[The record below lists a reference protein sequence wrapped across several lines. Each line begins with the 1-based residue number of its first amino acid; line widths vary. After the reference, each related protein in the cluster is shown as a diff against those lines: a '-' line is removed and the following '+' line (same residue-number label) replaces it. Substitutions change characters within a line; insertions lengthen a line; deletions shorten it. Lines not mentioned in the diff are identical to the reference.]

1 MPFSNIPS
9 SWNSTFG
16 SLLIELFSTA
26 SLKSTRWIIAFI
38 NTLSYFSTL
47 RLVIPAYTLI
57 VYSLDDARPFT
68 KFQKLI
74 YYAVSFLL
82 QVPAVT
88 VRNAILTLLIV
99 FLAIIFPAIVILVII
114 KKNHGI
120 VQHKYRLLVMWS
132 ICFTQICLAPYLLDQ
147 LFFYQAFTSFWK
159 VVYLS
164 MHILTL
170 LIILCQEVFLNI
182 FVLPMLQLNTEFLPT
197 YPLADIAYGFT
208 FILIHL
214 LRSIAEPYPQLS
226 AFLLALIMGCHLT
239 LAASSPTLIGN
250 TGLDLYFVGLITFI
264 GSLAAIPTLLFCFP
278 FANYELALGVST
290 GLIFVVVAISVIT
303 FYIRLNIRLLKVFHE
318 MKLISRVTLYLPY
331 LYHNIFLRIRGL
343 PNTTANLASVKI
355 IQRLLGVHGFTFS
368 HHSPTYNY
376 KYTEKIFTKFRD
388 TFLDTNILY
397 SRDLIESRL
406 DLAEGMSLL
415 QEPRTASALVTS
427 ANLTP
432 NITAN
437 RSSPLASDITATT
450 LDDERWTMSR
460 GPGYGALGEMTYDP
474 DANLIESP
482 YLHTFTF
489 NKRSSISLSSHD
501 NTANSES
508 EAASFHQRVEFT
520 TIPGDFLMHHVLKN
534 MYMSK
539 VPRIFLPNYL
549 SISELDVQGYLDSVR
564 SFGISTTYLPTAAAY
579 ILTCLSSIKSTS
591 DLIETFSRK
600 GMALSKLTIRG
611 SVYQNIIDMMV
622 INKLQQYV
630 MSLLQFSWLR
640 DYTSNYTKIVLCTY
654 MLNTISYSEDTSCLG
669 TTSGGPGDSVLDEV
683 SSMPLDTD
691 EVEIDGG
698 ANEGKGLTNNVSSQ
712 DINGNVN
719 IDAFK
724 GVAEDFKGPDSVHQF
739 FQNRVIQK
747 LREFIED
754 TLFVNNITDEANIR
768 TALHLPTLRRTDLEF
783 SDNHLF
789 LLYSFS
795 TAMFALVYSNSSYY
809 RNFFSYHMPDILRDT
824 EMPTSGH
831 DQACVDQENP
841 VDNELFSNGSSTS
854 DSNESYFEQAKSPP
868 PAASTVL
875 THSLR
880 NPKSVKKMMHIIY
893 MRILRGSL
901 GTMSS
906 AALPWIRMCAF
917 YKHCYEGLLTNRE
930 SLLNFGRSSLHRSS
944 SSNHITDVL
953 LLQLNYQLE
962 RIIFSMFLVHVFL
975 FEIFKR
981 TIFMIKNR
989 PHFCKQGSHYIQYL
1003 TAYHRL
1009 LDCYQL
1015 LNTVDIAPRTNYFAL
1030 FINKLVKRRLEMQC
1044 RVQLIKLSDVIT
1056 KNEVYGVLKAIEE
1069 LETKASCQA
1078 HPNAKIP
1085 DQPSP
1090 FGSEPRSGFAA
1101 DRSASTGAGAAS
1113 KDFPNSRSI
1122 SRSGGSGKDDTDFL
1136 PPELDYFSMHKEFQR
1151 KSKDVQ
1157 NWFQTY
1163 EVVLSQL
1170 TQIYM
1175 GPELF
1180 TTPENLAYLIAQQF
1194 KLFSLLYEVSQLYYQ
1209 FILFLISNFELEG
1222 VKEFQ
1227 IFYRTNFYEF
1237 LDSMMEGGA
1246 TRLSESPTHVKVAT
1260 QWKPGSDG
1268 EEEAPSCGDDDPTR
1282 QYGYAFLEENLRQLK
1297 MKDHIVTSTNS
1308 MSDPSAFSKLTND
1321 LCFRKGM
1328 KILSRE
1334 SPRLKVLYA
1343 ELNSLHHFISPS
1355 QNHTICGR
1363 MLFKQ
1368 ASGFYK
1374 QAIEHLFKIKMY
1386 AFMISSHL
1394 RLSKHKAN
1402 PVISSMFSTIS
1413 HMYTDFDSVK
1423 VMRFLKI
1430 ELNAYQAALKRCL
1443 KLYLTL
1449 FQEELDN
1456 PTILVLLETLRYE
1469 FHLESLSFYLPLVNF
1484 KASMN
1489 SIKHRDFHNRTAL
1502 ENIYTYLLSF
1512 YSTDNIFDIY
1522 GPISKYNCSRVT
1534 PEYLSTLVHRIDYN
1548 SYFYNMLPYSW
1559 RKKHLIQYEQ
1569 ACALQVLGAGYF
1581 TSEQFATSTTPPNSK
1596 AHNIHLSTLLLD
1608 YIMSD
1613 LNRRPFIEKKNATRD
1628 LIINSLHFKDRAQSD
1643 MGNSVTAQ
1651 NGTPLTPSFTTVAE
1665 AFRNTNARHI
1675 MHLIKRN
1682 GPDLDHYVGV
1692 LRNSAESLTSACHLC
1707 RESLLGRCSI
1717 HKRIAVLMLKGN
1729 GTYAQLFDILKGKD
1743 HHRYPLTIHDFLF
1756 SDSATASLNVY
1767 VNMPRAEPKRPN
1779 KRPGSSLDAL
1789 RNTANLELTSEN
1801 YGIRPSRHVPL
1812 SKSTEQLAC
1821 ERAEVATRLFD
1832 DSLFQVISISS
1843 KTNRIQ
1849 RSQLRFIRICSDLAK
1864 TATKLLTTVKT
1875 KHEFNFY
1882 FEKIV
1887 TTFSGFRNSKCVSQI
1902 VCKLVLL
1909 SSNTGTIG
1917 MSVKTALC
1925 TIYQAIN
1932 DVSSRIYPCYFPIR
1946 FIRGPPALTPQLLPS
1961 APGDVEDDALAETH
1975 TGKTRNNDVKP
1986 IGVFKGIDREVE
1998 FNLIQR
2004 MRQEYAELGHF
2015 IAVFALVVI
2024 LLILFFFTWY
2034 LALVKQLSRYV
2045 PILNLMGQ
2053 LMSLSYYR
2061 GLYSSVSA
2069 LPNYVLPV
2077 SADDPVMEA
2086 LFSVLKH
2093 DTKQNAQFD
2102 NIWVQPENNSV
2113 SYAFKKLDTR
2123 FYNRDYLLS
2132 IIGDQYQK
2140 YIAKL
2145 MMTLLNTTAAT
2156 PPSPSP
2162 FTEFSTGAGQ
2172 PNLILDGLTHSSLV
2186 TIKNAYVKLLL
2197 FMKLYLSHILSTLT
2211 IVFMVLFQLYI
2222 PVSHELEHIIDLSLA
2237 ACPAYNVSPEFA
2249 NVYSGVRDMNLTPKA
2264 YISDPILL
2272 LSCPS
2277 LRYDPEGRYL
2287 TFAAHPFSE
2296 MAYSMQPRTL
2306 ENTFL
2311 INIVD
2316 YSLLESYVDTT
2327 QEDMEKRLDSR
2338 QYFRQ
2343 FFHLD
2348 MPVFVSW
2355 SPISDI
2361 LINFGS
2367 GIIYALSGLYKKLN
2381 ITYYQ
2386 DTEQNTYSLL
2396 NTITDSDGKS
2406 IFAKFVNELNCYQTE
2421 MHFQSVSDKGLYK
2434 DTLEQAQQSFL
2445 LNKLQYM
2452 YYSSLLDQDTVP
2464 SSITNKLTHEQKIGD
2479 ILLSFFP
2486 GINTFTFYQ
2495 TPLTSRDVDD
2505 YLTLSLHSMEEQ
2517 VIGFN
2522 PSLVVI
2528 PLLAQI
2534 VCVLFACVYTTRLL
2548 YWLFRKNNSLRCILS
2563 NYLMDV
2569 IDNYGIGGLYDLDTN
2584 PVYKKNNVLANH
2596 ATMLFTMKQ
2605 LLNGTNISHSSSN
2618 VSNDYAR
2625 MQIQSELIPPATS
2638 AATQLSNLSPCCSQ
2652 TSQSIL
2658 SVESEPLSQR
2668 VNLNIDDAM
2677 TDTVSFKLGAFSEDI
2692 SACLQNEWRD
2702 FNEQTQD
2709 VANCSRC
2716 KTVVWKQQWGWRFL
2730 IGILFFIFWISLAF
2744 LDDMR
2749 YINQRAYYNDKLRQN
2764 SYSYD
2769 LANVYALLL
2778 QRSSKAMSYSF
2789 FGTPTTVSD
2798 WAELNT
2804 GIQFQIEA
2812 MMTLYPESSS
2822 IILKLAEYNMEL
2834 LNSELRA
2841 MGYTLAFMCP
2851 DGGFYNDL
2859 IQRAT
2864 TEHYFDQ
2871 AFGELFT
2878 LYGKD
2883 YIAESLAIKFT
2894 NKPPEDQWHK
2904 TLVSDAITD
2913 YFGNNNMSSYLS
2925 FNPEFSSCAAVF
2937 DSLQPPNSYAYK
2949 VVAEAIQMR
2958 IAMANIF
2965 CQKTVQSNTALGFI
2979 YTDCP
2984 KKFDKINKQTIFQYM
2999 SALEYLTPI
3008 FDHYAAINK
3017 LTYEKASQVTI
3028 IKADRLLTVTV
3039 LCVMLSSMIC
3049 CDIFLTLLLLR
3060 RVFHSFTLPQYI
3072 FGSIS
3077 VLRWILEFVVLAF
3090 LIIDIRS
3097 LKNLT
3102 YTRAEPDIVM
3112 FMDTMQLYQNLLGDI
3127 NTLTLLNLTMSN
3139 RSQTRTRFVEFH
3151 SVLLNLNLSMPLFAT
3166 EDIKIMPH
3174 TGVYTNIIADEG
3186 VQALL
3191 HTIAS
3196 SAQGDPTHVEK
3207 LLELVHYNS
3216 SHSLTL
3222 CSMIYEY
3229 YYHVINSLLR
3239 SSVASS
3245 MLPSTES
3252 SLLYLPEA
3260 DLRLNEMALGLHVH
3274 RLDDVKLAL
3283 VYTYSSLSNT
3293 FDIYSATIKGAVMNV
3308 ADRISVNKEHDE
3320 LYFVRTHGKK
3330 VIVTNAS
3337 LASLAQMV
3345 EKKMRLTP
3353 PYVRII
3359 AYTMAIIVLLLI
3371 AFFMQSGSLIYYDT
3385 LGTPDLIIEGKRYL
3399 KPAFIVILSKSNNV
3413 YRVVSITEIPDADL
3427 YQYIKLTT
3435 EMRELVRSEIQQR
3448 ISYNPEKLITERP
3461 DFTAVLVY
3469 PDAGDMEIAVDYCR
3483 TGPELSLH
3491 TNSKKILQKYLYK
3504 HCNEIKIYPAF
3515 VRMLFPKHLCA
3526 SCLDGLISEV
3536 VYLNDKGTSCS
3547 YHAIKHLQC
3556 SKAYL
3561 KHLPNAVQFL
3571 PTGFLHANTK
3581 HMYKCKHAIPL
3592 YRCHECVETVENV
3605 ENLKSEQQQG
3615 WFETP
3620 SGNQIAPNR
3629 ETEEKDPVDMRAV
3642 FEINKARSQSP
3653 FRCHLQAQK
3662 LKNVS
3667 RDFVASLKKLCNIFS
3682 TKPLIFQYS
3691 TSTLIVYAS
3700 MFSLVIFTIVFIM
3713 AYSIIRLSAAEIDLQ
3728 LYSMMAQFLYYFRRA
3743 IGSSF
3748 KHIVVLSQ
3756 GQYGELTKDM
3766 LVHDINALS
3775 MLINVVSKKV
3785 EQTETKER
3793 IYGSIMESG
3802 PTFTQFIDCTYK
3814 IGNHVKASTSFYHD
3828 YITWLSSLG
3837 GALGKLQN
3845 FLLLLTDYNSGF
3857 SQQVTVISL
3866 WIVVAEVIILLT
3878 LRQILMWQLNKEV
3891 VKVGYIAKL
3900 IYK

>member
-1 MPFSNIPS
+1 MPFSDTPS
-9 SWNSTFG
+9 SWNSPFG

-26 SLKSTRWIIAFI
+26 SLKSTRWIIASI

-74 YYAVSFLL
+74 YYTVSFLL
-82 QVPAVT
+82 QVPSVT
-88 VRNAILTLLIV
+88 VRNAILTLFIV
-99 FLAIIFPAIVILVII
+99 FLAISFPAIVILVII

-164 MHILTL
+164 MHVLTI

-208 FILIHL
+208 FICIHL
-214 LRSIAEPYPQLS
+214 LRSIVEPYPQLS
-226 AFLLALIMGCHLT
+226 AFMLALIMGCHLT
-239 LAASSPTLIGN
+239 LAANSPTLIGN
-250 TGLDLYFVGLITFI
+250 TGLDLYFVGLITFV
-264 GSLAAIPTLLFCFP
+264 GSLAAIPTILFCFP
-278 FANYELALGVST
+278 FANYELALGVSI
-290 GLIFVVVAISVIT
+290 GLIFVVVTISVIT

-343 PNTTANLASVKI
+343 ANTTTKLASIKI
-355 IQRLLGVHGFTFS
+355 IQRLLGIHNFTFS

-376 KYTEKIFTKFRD
+376 KFTEQAFTRFRD
-388 TFLDTNILY
+388 TFMDTNILY
-397 SRDLIESRL
+397 SHGLIENEF
-406 DLAEGMSLL
+406 DLAEGMSLP
-415 QEPRTASALVTS
+415 QEFKATNAPVTS
-427 ANLTP
+427 INLTP

-450 LDDERWTMSR
+450 LDEEKWTMSK
-460 GPGYGALGEMTYDP
+460 GTGSGASGGMGYDTDT
-474 DANLIESP
+474 NFIESP

-489 NKRSSISLSSHD
+489 NKHASISLSSHD
-501 NTANSES
+501 NTTNSENETTS
-508 EAASFHQRVEFT
+508 SYQRIEFT
-520 TIPGDFLMHHVLKN
+520 TVPGDFLVHHTFKN
-534 MYMSK
+534 MYMYK

-549 SISELDVQGYLDSVR
+549 SISELDVQGYVDSIR
-564 SFGISTTYLPTAAAY
+564 NFSIPTTYLPTAAAY
-579 ILTCLSSIKSTS
+579 ILTSLSSVRSTC
-591 DLIETFSRK
+591 DLIETLSRK
-600 GMALSKLTIRG
+600 GMTLSKVTVRG

-654 MLNTISYSEDTSCLG
+654 MLNTISYSEETSCLS
-669 TTSGGPGDSVLDEV
+669 TTSGGQGDPVLDEMA
-683 SSMPLDTD
+683 SMSLTDDAELDGD
-691 EVEIDGG
+691 
-698 ANEGKGLTNNVSSQ
+698 ANEGKSPTNSASSQ
-712 DINGNVN
+712 AINGNVN
-719 IDAFK
+719 MDTFK
-724 GVAEDFKGPDSVHQF
+724 DTTEDFRGPDSTHQF
-739 FQNRVIQK
+739 FKNKVIQK

-768 TALHLPTLRRTDLEF
+768 TDLNLPTLRRTDLEF
-783 SDNHLF
+783 SDNNLF

-809 RNFFSYHMPDILRDT
+809 RNFFSYHMPDILHAT
-824 EMPTSGH
+824 EIPTSLGH
-831 DQACVDQENP
+831 EHTCLNQPNP
-841 VDNELFSNGSSTS
+841 VDAELFSTGSTTS
-854 DSNESYFEQAKSPP
+854 DSSESHFEQAKSSPP
-868 PAASTVL
+868 VASSVL

-880 NPKSVKKMMHIIY
+880 NPKSVKKMVHIIY
-893 MRILRGSL
+893 MRILRGSM

-906 AALPWIRMCAF
+906 AALPWIRLCAF
-917 YKHCYEGLLTNRE
+917 YKHCYEGLLINRE

-944 SSNHITDVL
+944 SANHITDVL

-962 RIIFSMFLVHVFL
+962 RIIFSMFLIHVFL

-981 TIFMIKNR
+981 TIFMVKNR

-1069 LETKASCQA
+1069 LETKTSRQA
-1078 HPNAKIP
+1078 HGNVEIP
-1085 DQPSP
+1085 GQTFP
-1090 FGSEPRSGFAA
+1090 FGASFTA
-1101 DRSASTGAGAAS
+1101 DKSASTGPGTIN
-1113 KDFPNSRSI
+1113 KDFPSSRSI
-1122 SRSGGSGKDDTDFL
+1122 SKSGSYSKDDADFL
-1136 PPELDYFSMHKEFQR
+1136 PAELDYFSIHKEFQR

-1157 NWFQTY
+1157 HWFQAY

-1170 TQIYM
+1170 SHIYM
-1175 GPELF
+1175 GSELF
-1180 TTPENLAYLIAQQF
+1180 TTSENLAYLIAQQF

-1227 IFYRTNFYEF
+1227 VFCKTNFYEL

-1246 TRLSESPTHVKVAT
+1246 AKFDESTKHTKIAT
-1260 QWKPGSDG
+1260 QWKPESNR
-1268 EEEAPSCGDDDPTR
+1268 EEDATSCEEDDPTKQR
-1282 QYGYAFLEENLRQLK
+1282 GYAFLEENLRLMK

-1308 MSDPSAFSKLTND
+1308 TSDPSAFSKLTND

-1328 KILSRE
+1328 KVTHE
-1334 SPRLKVLYA
+1334 TPRLKVLYA
-1343 ELNSLHHFISPS
+1343 ELNSLHQFISPS

-1374 QAIEHLFKIKMY
+1374 QATEHLFKIKMY
-1386 AFMISSHL
+1386 AFMISAHI
-1394 RLSKHKAN
+1394 RLNKHKTN
-1402 PVISSMFSTIS
+1402 PFISSMFSTIS

-1423 VMRFLKI
+1423 VLRFLKI
-1430 ELNAYQAALKRCL
+1430 ELAAYQAALKRCL

-1456 PTILVLLETLRYE
+1456 PTILILLETLRYE
-1469 FHLESLSFYLPLVNF
+1469 FHLESLSFYLPMVNF

-1512 YSTDNIFDIY
+1512 YSTDNIFEIY

-1569 ACALQVLGAGYF
+1569 ACALQILGAGYF
-1581 TSEQFATSTTPPNSK
+1581 TSEQFATNTIPPNSK
-1596 AHNIHLSTLLLD
+1596 AHNIHLSTFLLD

-1613 LNRRPFIEKKNATRD
+1613 LNRKSFIEKKNVTRD
-1628 LIINSLHFKDRAQSD
+1628 LIINSLQFKNR
-1643 MGNSVTAQ
+1643 AQ
-1651 NGTPLTPSFTTVAE
+1651 NGMNTDVTARTDTPITPPLIAVAE
-1665 AFRNTNARHI
+1665 VFRNTNARHI

-1692 LRNSAESLTSACHLC
+1692 LRNSAESLTSTCHLC

-1729 GTYAQLFDILKGKD
+1729 GTYAQLFNILKGKD
-1743 HHRYPLTIHDFLF
+1743 NHKYPLTIHDFLF
-1756 SDSATASLNVY
+1756 SDSTIASLNVY
-1767 VNMPRAEPKRPN
+1767 VNIPKVEPRRPK
-1779 KRPGSSLDAL
+1779 KRFRSSLDTL
-1789 RNTANLELTSEN
+1789 RNTENLELNSEN
-1801 YGIRPSRHVPL
+1801 QAMKPGRNIPL
-1812 SKSTEQLAC
+1812 SKPTEQLAY

-1849 RSQLRFIRICSDLAK
+1849 RAQLRFIRICSDLAK

-1887 TTFSGFRNSKCVSQI
+1887 TTFSGFRNSKYVSEI

-1917 MSVKTALC
+1917 MNIKTALYA
-1925 TIYQAIN
+1925 IYQAIN
-1932 DVSSRIYPCYFPIR
+1932 DISSKVYPCYFPVR
-1946 FIRGPPALTPQLLPS
+1946 FIRGPPALTPQLLPG
-1961 APGDVEDDALAETH
+1961 APGDVEDDALTETH

-1986 IGVFKGIDREVE
+1986 IGVFKGIDREAE
-1998 FNLIQR
+1998 FNLILR
-2004 MRQEYAELGHF
+2004 IRQEYAELGHF
-2015 IAVFALVVI
+2015 IAVFALVAT

-2034 LALVKQLSRYV
+2034 LTLVKQLSRYV
-2045 PILNLMGQ
+2045 PILKLMGQ
-2053 LMSLSYYR
+2053 LMTLSYYR

-2069 LPNYVLPV
+2069 LPNHVLPV

-2086 LFSVLKH
+2086 LLSVVKNSTEKYTL
-2093 DTKQNAQFD
+2093 FD
-2102 NIWVQPENNSV
+2102 NIWIQPENNSV

-2132 IIGDQYQK
+2132 IIGEQYEK
-2140 YIAKL
+2140 YITKL
-2145 MMTLLNTTAAT
+2145 TTALLDTTITT
-2156 PPSPSP
+2156 PTRSPSSGQ
-2162 FTEFSTGAGQ
+2162 FTESSTNTKQ
-2172 PNLILDGLTHSSLV
+2172 LNLLLSGFAPSNLA
-2186 TIKNAYVKLLL
+2186 TIKTAYVQLLL

-2211 IVFMVLFQLYI
+2211 IVFTVLFQLYI

-2237 ACPAYNVSPEFA
+2237 ACPAYNVSSEFA
-2249 NVYSGVRDMNLTPKA
+2249 NVYSGVHEMNLTPKA
-2264 YISDPILL
+2264 YVSDPILL

-2277 LRYDPEGRYL
+2277 LRYDSEGRYL
-2287 TFAAHPFSE
+2287 TFAAHPFSDI
-2296 MAYSMQPRTL
+2296 AYSMQPRTL

-2311 INIVD
+2311 VNIVD
-2316 YSLLESYVDTT
+2316 YSLLESYVGTT

-2343 FFHLD
+2343 FFHLNV
-2348 MPVFVSW
+2348 PVFVSW
-2355 SPISDI
+2355 SPTSDI

-2367 GIIYALSGLYKKLN
+2367 GIIYALSGLYKKLDV
-2381 ITYYQ
+2381 TYYQ

-2406 IFAKFVNELNCYQTE
+2406 IFAKFVSELNCYQTE
-2421 MHFQSVSDKGLYK
+2421 MHFQAISDKGLYK
-2434 DTLEQAQQSFL
+2434 DALEQAQQPFL
-2445 LNKLQYM
+2445 SNKLQYM

-2464 SSITNKLTHEQKIGD
+2464 SSITNTLTHEQKIGD

-2486 GINTFTFYQ
+2486 GINNFMFYQ

-2505 YLTLSLHSMEEQ
+2505 YLALSLHNMAEQ
-2517 VIGFN
+2517 AIGFN

-2534 VCVLFACVYTTRLL
+2534 VCTLFVCVYTMRLL
-2548 YWLFRKNNSLRCILS
+2548 YWLFKEDNNLRCILS
-2563 NYLMDV
+2563 NYLMNI

-2584 PVYKKNNVLANH
+2584 PVYKKNNILANH

-2605 LLNGTNISHSSSN
+2605 LLNGTNISLSSSN
-2618 VSNDYAR
+2618 VSGDYAR
-2625 MQIQSELIPPATS
+2625 MQIQPELIPPTTGT
-2638 AATQLSNLSPCCSQ
+2638 ATQLSNLSPYCSQ
-2652 TSQSIL
+2652 SSHSIL

-2668 VNLNIDDAM
+2668 VNLSVDDAM

-2709 VANCSRC
+2709 VLNCSRC
-2716 KTVVWKQQWGWRFL
+2716 KTVIRKQQCGWRFL

-2749 YINQRAYYNDKLRQN
+2749 YINQRAYYNDKLRQT

-2769 LANVYALLL
+2769 LASVYALLL
-2778 QRSSKAMSYSF
+2778 QRSSKAMSYVF
-2789 FGTPTTVSD
+2789 FGASTTVSD
-2798 WAELNT
+2798 WTELNNE
-2804 GIQFQIEA
+2804 IQFQIEA
-2812 MMTLYPESSS
+2812 MITLYPESSS
-2822 IILKLAEYNMEL
+2822 IILKLSEYNMEL

-2851 DGGFYNDL
+2851 DGGFYSDL
-2859 IQRAT
+2859 IQRTAE
-2864 TEHYFDQ
+2864 EHYFDQ
-2871 AFGELFT
+2871 AFNELFT
-2878 LYGKD
+2878 LYGRD
-2883 YIAESLAIKFT
+2883 YITESLAIKFT
-2894 NKPPEDQWHK
+2894 DKPPEDQWHK
-2904 TLVSDAITD
+2904 TLVSDAISD
-2913 YFGNNNMSSYLS
+2913 YFRTNNMSSYLS
-2925 FNPEFSSCAAVF
+2925 FNPEFNSCTAF
-2937 DSLQPPNSYAYK
+2937 FNSLQPPNTYAYK

-2958 IAMANIF
+2958 IVMANIF
-2965 CQKTVQSNTALGFI
+2965 CKKTIQSDTALGFV

-2984 KKFDKINKQTIFQYM
+2984 KKFDKIDKQTIFQYM
-2999 SALEYLTPI
+2999 SALEYLAPI
-3008 FDHYAAINK
+3008 FDHYAEINK
-3017 LTYEKASQVTI
+3017 LTYEKASQVAI
-3028 IKADRLLTVTV
+3028 IKADRLLTATV
-3039 LCVMLSSMIC
+3039 LCVMLSSVIC
-3049 CDIFLTLLLLR
+3049 CDIFLTILLLR
-3060 RVFHSFTLPQYI
+3060 RVFHNFTLPQYI
-3072 FGSIS
+3072 YGAIS
-3077 VLRWILEFVVLAF
+3077 VFRWILEFIIFAF
-3090 LIIDIRS
+3090 LIIDIQS
-3097 LKNLT
+3097 LKNLI
-3102 YTRAEPDIVM
+3102 YTRAEPDMVM

-3127 NTLTLLNLTMSN
+3127 NTLTLLDLAISN
-3139 RSQTRTRFVEFH
+3139 RSQTRTSFVEFH
-3151 SVLLNLNLSMPLFAT
+3151 SVLLSLNLSMPLFAT
-3166 EDIKIMPH
+3166 EDIRIVPH
-3174 TGVYTNIIADEG
+3174 TDVYTNIIADEG

-3196 SAQGDPTHVEK
+3196 STRYNPTNIER

-3216 SHSLTL
+3216 SRRLAL
-3222 CSMIYEY
+3222 YNIIYEY
-3229 YYHVINSLLR
+3229 YYHVINSLLK
-3239 SSVASS
+3239 SSVVSS
-3245 MLPSTES
+3245 MLPSTTES
-3252 SLLYLPEA
+3252 SLSYLPDA
-3260 DLRLNEMALGLHVH
+3260 DLRLNKMALGLHVH

-3283 VYTYSSLSNT
+3283 VYTYSSLSNA
-3293 FDIYSATIKGAVMNV
+3293 FDTYSAMIKDTITNA
-3308 ADRISVNKEHDE
+3308 ADRIGVKREHE
-3320 LYFVRTHGKK
+3320 EIYSIRTNGKR

-3337 LASLAQMV
+3337 LASLDQMT
-3345 EKKMRLTP
+3345 EKRIHLRP
-3353 PYVRII
+3353 PYIRIV
-3359 AYTMAIIVLLLI
+3359 AYIMAITVLLLM
-3371 AFFMQSGSLIYYDT
+3371 AFFMQSGPLIYYDT

-3399 KPAFIVILSKSNNV
+3399 KPAFIVILSKSNNA
-3413 YRVVSITEIPDADL
+3413 YKVVSITEIPDADL
-3427 YQYIKLTT
+3427 YQYIRLTA
-3435 EMRELVRSEIQQR
+3435 EMRALVRNEIQRR
-3448 ISYNPEKLITERP
+3448 ISYGPENLITDRP
-3461 DFTAVLVY
+3461 DFTAILVY
-3469 PDAGDMEIAVDYCR
+3469 PNASDMAVAVDYCR

-3491 TNSKKILQKYLYK
+3491 TNSKNILQEYLYK

-3515 VRMLFPKHLCA
+3515 IRILFPKHLCA
-3526 SCLDGLISEV
+3526 SCLDGLISEI

-3556 SKAYL
+3556 SKMYL
-3561 KHLPNAVQFL
+3561 KHLPSAVQFL
-3571 PTGFLHANTK
+3571 PTGFLHTDTK
-3581 HMYKCKHAIPL
+3581 HMYKCRHAVPL
-3592 YRCHECVETVENV
+3592 YRCHECVENAEH
-3605 ENLKSEQQQG
+3605 EQQQDRSRA
-3615 WFETP
+3615 P
-3620 SGNQIAPNR
+3620 SESQTAPNR
-3629 ETEEKDPVDMRAV
+3629 DNEEEDPLDIRAV
-3642 FEINKARSQSP
+3642 FEINKARLQSP
-3653 FRCHLQAQK
+3653 FRFNLQAQK

-3667 RDFVASLKKLCNIFS
+3667 RNVMTSLNKVCNIFS
-3682 TKPLIFQYS
+3682 TTPLIFQYS
-3691 TSTLIVYAS
+3691 IPTLLIYAS
-3700 MFSLVIFTIVFIM
+3700 MFLLVIFTIAFILT
-3713 AYSIIRLSAAEIDLQ
+3713 YSIIRLSSAGIDLQ

-3748 KHIVVLSQ
+3748 KHMVVLSQ
-3756 GQYGELTKDM
+3756 GHYGELTKDL

-3775 MLINVVSKKV
+3775 MLINVVSKKI
-3785 EQTETKER
+3785 EQMGNKEK
-3793 IYGSIMESG
+3793 IYDSIMESR

-3814 IGNHVKASTSFYHD
+3814 IGNHVKASSPFYYD

-3837 GALGKLQN
+3837 GALGELQN
-3845 FLLLLTDYNSGF
+3845 FLILLTNYNSRF
-3857 SQQVTVISL
+3857 SQQVITISL
-3866 WIVVAEVIILLT
+3866 WVVIADVIILLT

-3891 VKVGYIAKL
+3891 VKAGYIAKL